1 MHTTPQLQISEATQ
15 SGDDAT
21 ISKVTGGYTVC
32 MGMCTAGCTCSLIL
46 SLKKR
51 FSMWGI
57 LFLKEKREIVLCLPN
72 SHDSTTARV
81 RECMCMLLARL
92 QSSGR

>member
-1 MHTTPQLQISEATQ
+1 MLCERRGKNS
-15 SGDDAT
+15 SLGLGLST

-32 MGMCTAGCTCSLIL
+32 MGMCIAGCACSLIL
-46 SLKKR
+46 SMKER

-57 LFLKEKREIVLCLPN
+57 LFLKGKREIVLCLPN
-72 SHDSTTARV
+72 SHDSTMARV